1 MPCRV
6 VTIAV
11 AAAKQMNGC
20 EEAVG
25 FELAGLRFMLNGVQF
40 GRVRMLTQ
48 FGLLKMLPGLEKQI
62 VQQSK

>member
-11 AAAKQMNGC
+11 AAAKQMNGF

-40 GRVRMLTQ
+40 GVRMLTQ

>member
-40 GRVRMLTQ
+40 GVRMLTQ
-48 FGLLKMLPGLEKQI
+48 FGLLKMLPGLKKQI